1 MSDGVAD
8 ADVVAWLSNIDA
20 TMLCL
25 SAVTI
30 VEIAFGVL
38 RIERRAPDQGARL
51 CRWMDQRIL
60 PEFADRILPVGTALA
75 LRCTPRPMPGSGPE
89 RAAFIAATA
98 LAHGMT
104 IVTRNVAGFIPIS
117 ILSSRWTYIVPIG
130 ASERPEPFSPH
141 WIDMLGECLL
151 HLSLS
156 QGKTVTEHNF
166 DACQSDERRAM

>member
-1 MSDGVAD
+1 MAD

-38 RIERRAPDQGARL
+38 RIERRSLDQGARL
-51 CRWMDQRIL
+51 CRWMGQRIM
-60 PEFADRILPVGTALA
+60 PEFADRILPVDTAVM
-75 LRCTPRPMPGSGPE
+75 RCCTPLPMPDPGP
-89 RAAFIAATA
+89 RTWCVHRRHSLGPWYDDRDTKHYRFHSY
-98 LAHGMT
+98 LQQ
-104 IVTRNVAGFIPIS
+104 S
-117 ILSSRWTYIVPIG
+117 ILSSRWTRIVPTG

-156 QGKTVTEHNF
+156 QRKTVTEHNF